1 MNKSV
6 SDAVEAFRS
15 GQMVL
20 VMDDADREDECDLF
34 LAAEFATEESMAF
47 MIRETTGIICVVA
60 DRARLDRF
68 GLQPATVNNT
78 DKNATNF
85 YTSTDY
91 LPGTSTGV
99 SAADRAATVRA
110 FVDLRNTADDFSKP
124 GHMFPLCPRPGGLKE
139 RQGHTEAAFDLCR
152 LANLPTV
159 AAIGELMSREGR
171 MLRGYESRKFA
182 ETHQLKFITVAEIR
196 AAMDRPITP
205 SETEVCHLP
214 NKYFGPGSLQV
225 FPGQDVEVVA
235 LVRGEV
241 KGKANVPCRVHS
253 ECLTGDI
260 LGSLRCDCG
269 DQLTAFLSLLEEKE
283 EGVLLYVRGH
293 EGRGI
298 GLRNKVKAYRL
309 QDSLGLDTIDSNLH
323 LGFLTDTRSFTDVET
338 VLRDKLGVVSISLFT
353 NNPEKA
359 GALGDI
365 VASVQPLPSTPNT
378 YNLGYL
384 ETKRARLKHK
394 TVLET
399 MSWTGAKKS
408 GAVVA
413 VVAAKWNKDFVDPLV
428 KQCIEELEANNATVR
443 FVQVPGAFD
452 LLTGCRSL
460 ATCKDAVSAVVCIG
474 VLIRGESD
482 SYDYTCQALTIGIA
496 QLNATPGFPA
506 VIPGLLMC
514 KDARQATERSE
525 TALGVGWAKQALELV
540 AMNDVLISHH

>member
-1 MNKSV
+1 MM
-6 SDAVEAFRS
+6 DAIEAFRS

-68 GLQPATVNNT
+68 GLQPATGNNT

-85 YTSTDY
+85 YTATDY

-110 FVDLRNTADDFSKP
+110 FVNLRNQASDFSKP
-124 GHMFPLCPRPGGLKE
+124 GHMFPLCPKPGGLAE

-159 AAIGELMSREGR
+159 AAIGELMNREGR
-171 MLRGYESRKFA
+171 MLRAAESKKFA
-182 ETHQLKFITVAEIR
+182 ETHNLKFITVAEIK
-196 AAMDRPITP
+196 AAMDRPATLCGVETCRLP
-205 SETEVCHLP
+205 S
-214 NKYFGPGSLQV
+214 KYFNPGTLEV
-225 FPGQDVEVVA
+225 FPGQDVEIVA
-235 LVRGEV
+235 LVRGDV

-269 DQLTAFLSLLEEKE
+269 DQLSAFLSFLGTRE
-283 EGVLLYVRGH
+283 EGVLLYIRGH

-323 LGFLTDTRSFTDVET
+323 LGFLTDTRDFTDVEN
-338 VLRDKLGVVSISLFT
+338 VLRDKLGVLSISLFT

-359 GALGDI
+359 SALGDI
-365 VASVQPLPSTPNT
+365 VASVQPLPSTPNSH
-378 YNLGYL
+378 NLGYL
-384 ETKRARLKHK
+384 ETKRSRLKHK

-399 MSWTGAKKS
+399 MSWANEQKPGV
-408 GAVVA
+408 VVA

-428 KQCIEELEANNATVR
+428 KQCVEELEANNATVK

-460 ATCKDAVSAVVCIG
+460 ATCKEYAVSAIVCIG
-474 VLIRGESD
+474 ALIRGESD

-496 QLNATPGFPA
+496 QLNATLGFPP

-514 KDARQATERSE
+514 KDTMQASERSE

-540 AMNDVLISHH
+540 AMNDVLIYRH